1 MMQYY
6 GYSLTDLENMYPY
19 ERDIYIG
26 MINKDNEIQQQKKS
40 NLG

>member
-1 MMQYY
+1 MHQNYA
-6 GYSLTDLENMYPY
+6 YSISDLENMYPY